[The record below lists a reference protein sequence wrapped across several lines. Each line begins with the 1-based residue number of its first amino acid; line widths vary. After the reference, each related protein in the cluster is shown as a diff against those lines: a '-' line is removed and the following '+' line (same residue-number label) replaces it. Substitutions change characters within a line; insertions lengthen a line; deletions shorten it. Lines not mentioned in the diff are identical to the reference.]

1 MSQINKRGFN
11 SLVMLATLAMLIAL
25 EVVLSRL
32 VAPINTQFSK
42 ISFAFVPVVIASYLY
57 GVKGGVA
64 VAGIAD
70 VIGAVLFP
78 SGEFFPGFTL
88 TAILQGLIF
97 GFFLSR
103 KFDDK
108 LKNVFVRTLIPV
120 LLSQILLSL
129 LLNTYWLSYMYHS
142 QFSALLVT
150 RVVQTLVMTAVQAV
164 ISPLFIKSFSKIR
177 SIKMLRN

>member
-1 MSQINKRGFN
+1 MSKTQKQGVN
-11 SLVMLATLAMLIAL
+11 SLVMLATMAMLVAL

-42 ISFAFVPVVIASYLY
+42 ISFAFVPVVIAAYLY
-57 GVKGGVA
+57 GVKGGIA
-64 VAGIAD
+64 VAGVAD

-97 GFFLSR
+97 GVFLSK
-103 KFDDK
+103 KFDGK
-108 LKNVFVRTLIPV
+108 LNSFVRTLIPV
-120 LLSQILLSL
+120 LLSQIFLSL
-129 LLNTYWLSYMYHS
+129 LLNTFWLSYMYHS
-142 QFSALLVT
+142 HFVSLLAT

-164 ISPLFIKSFSKIR
+164 VSPLFVESFSKIR